1 MNIETFMSTFG
12 GMNKLR
18 SADWAMSE
26 LHHATYLASSND
38 DDPIEPYGE
47 YLVTED
53 PVFRDLA
60 ALAFDRERDAYRV
73 AKKAK
78 EHAQDQVPN
87 VATFVVKGSGRA
99 AGLWLAVMDCDS
111 NL

>member
-1 MNIETFMSTFG
+1 MIIEPFTSTFG

-26 LHHATYLASSND
+26 LQHACYLATKD
-38 DDPIEPYGE
+38 PEQPIEPYAE

-60 ALAFDRERDAYRV
+60 ALAVDREADAYAV

-87 VATFVVKGSGRA
+87 VATFVVKGSARA
-99 AGLWLAVMDCDS
+99 AGLWLVVMDCDS